1 VRDAIADPNYE
12 YTSRRTVFDDA
23 LRLHLQHLLDRYAVN
38 CVVDVGAN
46 YGTFG
51 RLIGSTGY
59 QGRIVS
65 FEPVAATFA
74 SLTSSIEADDAWE
87 THQFALGSR
96 EETARINV
104 TAADNFSSFLQPNA
118 YGHEQ
123 FGAETDVDH
132 GEEVQVRRLDAL
144 WPVVTRRIES
154 PRVFLKMDTQGWDLE
169 VLVGA
174 SAILG
179 DVVAVQSE
187 IAVRDIYED
196 QQTGHAD
203 MIDHLAELGFDLSGL
218 FPVNLD
224 DQMRVIEF
232 DCVAVRAGA

>member
-1 VRDAIADPNYE
+1 
-12 YTSRRTVFDDA
+12 
-23 LRLHLQHLLDRYAVN
+23 
-38 CVVDVGAN
+38 
-46 YGTFG
+46 
-51 RLIGSTGY
+51 
-59 QGRIVS
+59 
-65 FEPVAATFA
+65 
-74 SLTSSIEADDAWE
+74 
-87 THQFALGSR
+87 
-96 EETARINV
+96 
-104 TAADNFSSFLQPNA
+104 
-118 YGHEQ
+118 
-123 FGAETDVDH
+123 
-132 GEEVQVRRLDAL
+132 
-144 WPVVTRRIES
+144 
-154 PRVFLKMDTQGWDLE
+154 MDTQGWDLE